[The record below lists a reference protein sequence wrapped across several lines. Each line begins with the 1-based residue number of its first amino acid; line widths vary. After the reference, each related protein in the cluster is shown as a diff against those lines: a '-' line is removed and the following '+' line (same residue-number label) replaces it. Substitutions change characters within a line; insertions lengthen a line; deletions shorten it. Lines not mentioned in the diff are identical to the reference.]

1 MDRDTDG
8 AADTERAVLVG
19 IVLLV
24 ALPVLG
30 LAVANGPYGPTEDH
44 ALLELGVRRVVAGH
58 PPTLGVYSRFGW
70 YHPGPALYYL
80 LAGPYLLLGGSSMAL
95 PVAALAVNAMCL
107 AAVALLMRRH
117 RGLLAALWAL
127 LVCLLYLRQLPG
139 SFLLEVWNPYLPMLP
154 FLVAAL
160 LCWAALQGDRWAL
173 PVALVILSACV
184 QAHVSYAVG
193 AAALLAVTVV
203 LLVWLR
209 RRRGVPGPTPRGWA
223 IGGAATLLLWLP
235 PLWQQVAAT
244 GGGNLSALA
253 AGLGGRAPDAPG
265 PGAALRLVG
274 TELGR
279 LPAFVFG
286 IRPGPSVGGPAH
298 WSVQLGLAAVA
309 VLGLAALIATGGRD
323 RSGLLLV
330 VVAGTVAAAAAFSVT
345 RVRPPLIDYLVQWAT
360 VAGILV
366 WISVGVVLLRRAEPL
381 LRACRGSLHRRWP
394 VVALWAL
401 LVPLIGLL
409 VGLVVARNA
418 GLPPSDPNPR
428 VLATG
433 IARWLPRPADGVSVE
448 YGGTVTPVYLGTMA
462 VGAGVVLELDKQ
474 GVPVR
479 PPATAEFGFA
489 QVLPAWKGTP
499 RWTVVVGLAGNV
511 APLPPGFVEV
521 ARSDTLVAL
530 ARPNV

>member
-193 AAALLAVTVV
+193 AVALLAVTVV

-209 RRRGVPGPTPRGWA
+209 RRRGVPGPTARGWA
-223 IGGAATLLLWLP
+223 IGGAATLLVWLP
-235 PLWQQVAAT
+235 PLWQQVAAS

-265 PGAALRLVG
+265 PGAAVRLVG

-330 VVAGTVAAAAAFSVT
+330 VVAGTVTAAAAFSGDQGAAAVDRLLGAVGDGGRDPRLDQRRGRAAAT
-345 RVRPPLIDYLVQWAT
+345 GRAPPPGMPRFPAPPLARGRAVRA
-360 VAGILV
+360 AG
-366 WISVGVVLLRRAEPL
+366 SADRPSRRPRRRPKRRAAAQRPQPTRTGHGD
-381 LRACRGSLHRRWP
+381 RAVAATSGGRGQRGVRRD
-394 VVALWAL
+394 
-401 LVPLIGLL
+401 
-409 VGLVVARNA
+409 RDA
-418 GLPPSDPNPR
+418 GLSRDDGRRRRRRPR
-428 VLATG
+428 VGQA
-433 IARWLPRPADGVSVE
+433 
-448 YGGTVTPVYLGTMA
+448 GGA
-462 VGAGVVLELDKQ
+462 
-474 GVPVR
+474 R
-479 PPATAEFGFA
+479 PPAGFG
-489 QVLPAWKGTP
+489 
-499 RWTVVVGLAGNV
+499 
-511 APLPPGFVEV
+511 
-521 ARSDTLVAL
+521 
-530 ARPNV
+530 